1 MIAGFFYSQQAFLS
15 DILAYPLLA
24 AELHGNVVL
33 VAFLRQ
39 ANASFVIIAREHDL
53 VVWWGIDPDIGGLLL
68 IVRDGHELEN
78 LTTGAAGV
86 ELLQAVEAAIVAKF
100 INLRIVGRLS
110 ARACIDL
117 LDALH
122 TTERT
127 GCPLLVDRCEDA
139 VDKLRRWRVG
149 VGI

>member
-1 MIAGFFYSQQAFLS
+1 MFLS

-86 ELLQAVEAAIVAKF
+86 ELLQAVEATIVAEL

-110 ARACIDL
+110 ARAGIDL

-122 TTERT
+122 RAEQT
-127 GCPLLVDRCEDA
+127 GCPLLVDRRKDA
-139 VDKLRRWRVG
+139 VDKLRRWCVG
-149 VGI
+149 VGV

>member
-1 MIAGFFYSQQAFLS
+1 MIAGFFYSQQVFLS

-86 ELLQAVEAAIVAKF
+86 ELLQAVEATIVAEL

-110 ARACIDL
+110 ARARIDL
-117 LDALH
+117 LDTLH
-122 TTERT
+122 CAERT
-127 GCPLLVDRCEDA
+127 GCPLLVDRRKD
-139 VDKLRRWRVG
+139 VVNKLRRWCVG
-149 VGI
+149 VGA

>member
-1 MIAGFFYSQQAFLS
+1 MIAGFLYSQQVSLS

-68 IVRDGHELEN
+68 IV
-78 LTTGAAGV
+78 
-86 ELLQAVEAAIVAKF
+86 
-100 INLRIVGRLS
+100 
-110 ARACIDL
+110 
-117 LDALH
+117 
-122 TTERT
+122 
-127 GCPLLVDRCEDA
+127 
-139 VDKLRRWRVG
+139 
-149 VGI
+149 

>member
-1 MIAGFFYSQQAFLS
+1 MIAGFFYSQQVFLS

-78 LTTGAAGV
+78 LTTGAAAV
-86 ELLQAVEAAIVAKF
+86 ELLQAVEATIVAEL

-110 ARACIDL
+110 TRAGIDL

-122 TTERT
+122 TTKRT
-127 GCPLLVDRCEDA
+127 RCPFLVDRCKDA
-139 VDKLRRWRVG
+139 VDKLR
-149 VGI
+149 

>member
-1 MIAGFFYSQQAFLS
+1 MVAGFSILSKCFLS

-24 AELHGNVVL
+24 AELHGNVIL
-33 VAFLRQ
+33 VAFSRQ
-39 ANASFVIIAREHDL
+39 ANASFVVIAREHNL
-53 VVWWGIDPDIGGLLL
+53 VVRWGIDPYIGGLLL

-86 ELLQAVEAAIVAKF
+86 ELLQAVETTIVAEL

-110 ARACIDL
+110 ARAGIDL

-127 GCPLLVDRCEDA
+127 GCPLLVDRRKDA

>member
-1 MIAGFFYSQQAFLS
+1 MW
-15 DILAYPLLA
+15 
-24 AELHGNVVL
+24 
-33 VAFLRQ
+33 R
-39 ANASFVIIAREHDL
+39 
-53 VVWWGIDPDIGGLLL
+53 GIDPDIGSLLL

-86 ELLQAVEAAIVAKF
+86 ELLQAVEATIVAKF

-110 ARACIDL
+110 ARAGVDL

-122 TTERT
+122 RAERT
-127 GCPLLVDRCEDA
+127 GCPLLVDRCKDA